1 MTSDRRIPSA
11 TTPLQLGVIIPVWN
25 EAKNVPLLLD
35 RFDTVLAGIVWEAI
49 IVDDN
54 SPDSTAEITRARALV
69 DPRVRII
76 QRIGRRGL
84 SSAVIEGML
93 ASAAPVLAVI
103 DGDLQ
108 HDEALLP
115 AFYGAVA
122 DDGNDLAVGSRY
134 VADGSTG
141 EWSAS
146 RERISR
152 FATMLSRRLL
162 RANLTDPMSGF
173 FAIRRTVVTA
183 ALPQLSS
190 VGFKILMD
198 LVASSPTPL
207 TFVELPYTFRNRLHG
222 ESKFDMRVAQEF
234 VILLLHK
241 LFGNFLPV
249 RFLMFAIVGTLGLA
263 VHLSVL
269 GSGVAAGLGFRL
281 AQSLAV
287 WVAMTGNF
295 LLNNSFTYRDLRLRG
310 AKLWRGLLS
319 FYAVGAVGAVG
330 NVGVAAI
337 VYRTENIWWLAGL
350 AGAAVGVVWNYAASS
365 VVTWRSKA

>member
-1 MTSDRRIPSA
+1 MSDRRTPTA
-11 TTPLQLGVIIPVWN
+11 ATPLQLAVVIPVWN
-25 EAKNVPLLLD
+25 EAKNIPLLLD
-35 RFDTVLAGIVWEAI
+35 RLETVLADIVWEAV
-49 IVDDN
+49 IVDDD
-54 SPDSTAEITRARALV
+54 SPDGTAAVARDRALV
-69 DPRVRII
+69 DPRVRIV

-93 ASAAPVLAVI
+93 ASAAPVFAVI

-115 AFYGAVA
+115 ALYRAVA
-122 DDGNDLAVGSRY
+122 GEGNDLAVGSRY

-141 EWSAS
+141 KWSAS

-162 RANLTDPMSGF
+162 RAELTDPMSGF
-173 FAIRRTVVTA
+173 FVIRREAVTA

-198 LVASSPTPL
+198 LVASSPVPL
-207 TFVELPYTFRNRLHG
+207 KFTELPYTFRDRLHG
-222 ESKFDMRVAQEF
+222 ESKFDMRVVQEF
-234 VILLLHK
+234 GILLLHK
-241 LFGNFLPV
+241 LFGNLLPV
-249 RFLMFAIVGTLGLA
+249 RFLMFAIVGSLGVA
-263 VHLSVL
+263 VHLFVL
-269 GSGVAAGLGFRL
+269 GAGFAAGLGL
-281 AQSLAV
+281 PVAQSLAV

-295 LLNNSFTYRDLRLRG
+295 FLNNSFTYRDLRLRG
-310 AKLWRGLLS
+310 ANLWRGLLA

-330 NVGVAAI
+330 NVGVASI
-337 VYRTENIWWLAGL
+337 VFRMENIWWLAGL